1 VESRVDECIMCGQC
15 VAVCPAEALQMP
27 KLPADDFK
35 ELAGLP
41 FDYDDFFDFLKLC
54 RIHNKN

>member
-1 VESRVDECIMCGQC
+1 MDECIMCGQC